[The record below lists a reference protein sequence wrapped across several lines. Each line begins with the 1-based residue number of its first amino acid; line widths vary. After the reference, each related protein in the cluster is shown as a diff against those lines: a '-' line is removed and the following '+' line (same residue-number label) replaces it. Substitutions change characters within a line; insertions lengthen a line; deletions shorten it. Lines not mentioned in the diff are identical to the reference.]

1 MSTKLAAVNQFELA
15 EVTPLAPSNRTEVK
29 DQWLKTD
36 LSKARLSNGLFVRLI
51 AKGKRISNVDFTY
64 SIFDACYFRNCV
76 FDSCDFTG
84 CRFIGTNLIGSSF
97 SGCIFDYATFERTL
111 VDDDI
116 LTSGC
121 PGYEN
126 LKLKF
131 ARSLRTNFQQ
141 VGNVKA
147 ANKAIKIEL
156 AATEIHLRKAWRSN
170 ESYYRKKY
178 VGTDR
183 LKAFF
188 EWIVFK
194 ALDFVWG
201 NGESTIKLARAVLVV
216 LGIMTMVDVVKFKD
230 PLALGSY
237 GHSLLQMP
245 QVFLGTLSPNYY
257 SGGYLAAITFVRLVA
272 LAFFMSIIIK
282 RFNRR

>member
-1 MSTKLAAVNQFELA
+1 V
-15 EVTPLAPSNRTEVK
+15 
-29 DQWLKTD
+29 
-36 LSKARLSNGLFVRLI
+36 
-51 AKGKRISNVDFTY
+51 
-64 SIFDACYFRNCV
+64 
-76 FDSCDFTG
+76 
-84 CRFIGTNLIGSSF
+84 GSSF
-97 SGCIFDYATFERTL
+97 TGCIFDYATFERTL

-116 LTSGC
+116 LTSAC
-121 PGYEN
+121 PGLEN

-183 LKAFF
+183 LKTFF
-188 EWIVFK
+188 EWIGFR

-201 NGESTIKLARAVLVV
+201 NGESAIKLARAVLVV
-216 LGIMTMVDVVKFKD
+216 FGIMTLVDVVKFKD

-257 SGGYLAAITFVRLVA
+257 SAGYLAGITFVRLVA